1 MDIQKEKEDII
12 RELQE
17 INSEITKEDIQNA
30 STEQLLKYAELNLE
44 IKRKLEIIQA
54 LDSK

>member
-54 LDSK
+54 LESK

>member
-30 STEQLLKYAELNLE
+30 ST
-44 IKRKLEIIQA
+44 
-54 LDSK
+54 